1 MQPTVTRLERWRT
14 ALSQVEWP
22 IATAAV
28 LMAAALALAI
38 WPEDPQVASSEAR
51 PSQPMPPLPPG
62 PPWTRGR
69 SDARFTITV
78 YADLECPYCR
88 DYVPELV
95 RWIDATP
102 DVNLQWHHLPLQAHE
117 PAASQE
123 ARLAECAGKE
133 RGHAGFWQAV
143 DWIYAHTRAESRA
156 VPDGTLYPG
165 MTPKIQAC
173 ASGEESK
180 TSVSQQAQQAAA
192 DGITGTPTLR
202 LRDRKSGKELR
213 LTGAVPAD
221 ALMSALDLLA
231 SPAPAR

>member
-1 MQPTVTRLERWRT
+1 MQSTTRRLVRWRT

-22 IATAAV
+22 IAVATI
-28 LMAAALALAI
+28 LLAAALALAI
-38 WPEDPQVASSEAR
+38 WPEEPQVPSSETH
-51 PSQPMPPLPPG
+51 PSQPAPPPPPG
-62 PPWTRGR
+62 PPWTHGR

-88 DYVPELV
+88 DYVPQLV
-95 RWIDATP
+95 RWIDTTP

-123 ARLAECAGKE
+123 ARLADCAGE
-133 RGHAGFWQAV
+133 QRGHDGFWHAV
-143 DWIYAHTRAESRA
+143 AWIYAHTRAEGQG
-156 VPDGTLYPG
+156 VPDSNHYPDLTSE
-165 MTPKIQAC
+165 MQAC
-173 ASGEESK
+173 VSGEESK

-192 DGITGTPTLR
+192 DGITGTPALR
-202 LRDRKSGKELR
+202 LRDRTSGKELR
-213 LTGAVPAD
+213 LSGAVPSD

>member
-1 MQPTVTRLERWRT
+1 MQPTVTRLVRWRT
-14 ALSQVEWP
+14 TLSQVEWP
-22 IATAAV
+22 IAVAAI
-28 LMAAALALAI
+28 LLAAALAIAI
-38 WPEDPQVASSEAR
+38 WPEHPQVPSSEA
-51 PSQPMPPLPPG
+51 QPAKPAPPLPPG
-62 PPWTRGR
+62 PPWTHGR

-123 ARLAECAGKE
+123 AQLADCAGKE
-133 RGHAGFWQAV
+133 RGHAGFWHAV
-143 DWIYAHTRAESRA
+143 DWIYAHTRAEGRG
-156 VPDGTLYPG
+156 VPDGSSFPD
-165 MTPKIQAC
+165 MTPLMQAC
-173 ASGEESK
+173 VSGEESK

-202 LRDRKSGKELR
+202 LRDRTSGKEMR
-213 LTGAVPAD
+213 LSGAVPAD
-221 ALMSALDLLA
+221 AMMSALDLLA